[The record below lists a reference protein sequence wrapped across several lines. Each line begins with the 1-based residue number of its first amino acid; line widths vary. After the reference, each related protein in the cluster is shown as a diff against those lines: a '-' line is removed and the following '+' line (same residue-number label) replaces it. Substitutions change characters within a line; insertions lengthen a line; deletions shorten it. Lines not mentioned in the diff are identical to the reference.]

1 MWQAIITNVWDVT
14 PHKVFR
20 GTVKKG
26 YLKVLKQRNRRH
38 RPATYE
44 EETGLAEN
52 YGTNRGVVSKYS
64 NAIWDVIV
72 NHLEGR
78 TSVFTSSFFLYFGE
92 RVFDNR
98 ASWASGQVVRSG
110 KALCAIA
117 MNVISTKRTPR
128 LMDDA
133 LEGDPFLEQ
142 VSDDM
147 QPILDPGVNRFFV
160 FSAYAKAR
168 AIRLHSKKL
177 DAYFKTRLQNR
188 LEKVGKEFDFSH
200 EDTVSD
206 EWVIGVMDEPNQE
219 GNDVI
224 FLRKIPGNTNS
235 LYAIKIELTLKRYY
249 QSQGFDVYEGED
261 PESLANK
268 PIKIQPTD
276 TSNTAQPKKITTTV

>member
-14 PHKVFR
+14 PPKVF
-20 GTVKKG
+20 TTQWNS
-26 YLKVLKQRNRRH
+26 LH
-38 RPATYE
+38 RPAADE
-44 EETGLAEN
+44 KKPALSFAC
-52 YGTNRGVVSKYS
+52 TNSGVVSKYS

-92 RVFDNR
+92 RLDFDNR
-98 ASWASGQVVRSG
+98 AGWVSGQVVRSG